1 MEETEEKSSK
11 PKISVRWQYRKTLN
25 HDFSFKQK
33 RKREKETNNINTE
46 KQTKRKKR
54 KISNNKNHTRKD
66 YPILSNEFLALN
78 NF

>member
-11 PKISVRWQYRKTLN
+11 PKISVKYRKTLN

-46 KQTKRKKR
+46 KQTKRKKEKQVTTKTTPEKTTQYFR
-54 KISNNKNHTRKD
+54 
-66 YPILSNEFLALN
+66 LN
-78 NF
+78 F

>member
-46 KQTKRKKR
+46 KQTKRKKEKQVTTKTTPEKTTQYFR
-54 KISNNKNHTRKD
+54 
-66 YPILSNEFLALN
+66 LN
-78 NF
+78 FWL